1 MNEKLT
7 MSIAEAAAE
16 LGVCENTDQPGRS
29 SGLGS
34 DPAAEQHGGKIMQIE
49 SIIQIAVLRFPVTVQ
64 KGENESTV
72 IPVILTKEQ
81 LQAAQIVGQSSKEL
95 IHRICNR
102 KGLTVL
108 DIGKAERKTLE
119 VNLNEMW
126 CAE

>member
-1 MNEKLT
+1 
-7 MSIAEAAAE
+7 
-16 LGVCENTDQPGRS
+16 
-29 SGLGS
+29 
-34 DPAAEQHGGKIMQIE
+34 MQIE
-49 SIIQIAVLRFPVTVQ
+49 SIIQIAALRFPVTVQ

>member
-1 MNEKLT
+1 
-7 MSIAEAAAE
+7 
-16 LGVCENTDQPGRS
+16 
-29 SGLGS
+29 
-34 DPAAEQHGGKIMQIE
+34 MQIE
-49 SIIQIAVLRFPVTVQ
+49 SIIQIAALRFPVTVQ

-102 KGLTVL
+102 KGYTVL

-126 CAE
+126 EGVADG

>member
-1 MNEKLT
+1 
-7 MSIAEAAAE
+7 
-16 LGVCENTDQPGRS
+16 
-29 SGLGS
+29 
-34 DPAAEQHGGKIMQIE
+34 MQIE
-49 SIIQIAVLRFPVTVQ
+49 SIIRIAALRFPVTVQ

-102 KGLTVL
+102 KGYTVL

-119 VNLNEMW
+119 VNLNELW
-126 CAE
+126 G

>member
-1 MNEKLT
+1 M
-7 MSIAEAAAE
+7 
-16 LGVCENTDQPGRS
+16 P
-29 SGLGS
+29 
-34 DPAAEQHGGKIMQIE
+34 IE
-49 SIIQIAVLRFPVTVQ
+49 SIIQIAALCFPVVVQ
-64 KGENESTV
+64 RGENEPAS

-119 VNLNEMW
+119 VNLNELW
-126 CAE
+126 N

>member
-1 MNEKLT
+1 MN
-7 MSIAEAAAE
+7 
-16 LGVCENTDQPGRS
+16 
-29 SGLGS
+29 
-34 DPAAEQHGGKIMQIE
+34 IE
-49 SIIQIAVLRFPVTVQ
+49 SIIQIAALRFPVTVQ
-64 KGENESTV
+64 EGENGSAV
-72 IPVILTKEQ
+72 IHIILTKEQ

-126 CAE
+126 CVE